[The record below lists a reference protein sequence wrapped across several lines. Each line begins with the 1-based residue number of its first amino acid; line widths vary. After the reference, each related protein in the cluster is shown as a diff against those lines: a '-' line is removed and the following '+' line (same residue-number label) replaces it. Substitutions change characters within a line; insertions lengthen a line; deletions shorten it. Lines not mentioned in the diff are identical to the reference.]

1 MTSPSSR
8 LAAGVAVTL
17 VIILAYAGYTLNSVR
32 RMRVVQTEIVD
43 QNRKAAL
50 QLIRIQSDLNSLALA
65 LRDMQDQTDGYPLTA
80 WAPQLGRIRE
90 NLDDAIRVEAALAAG
105 RRDPQQTA
113 YLAAAFVQLWASVDR
128 MKALA
133 ETKEAPVVTAFIR
146 ETLEPQLQALTSL
159 TARLLVQ
166 NNAEEQRAA
175 EQIAGIYGEIERNAY
190 VFLAFSLVLVLVV
203 SLALI
208 RSNRRLFEQ
217 LASLSNQRRE
227 LAQQLMA
234 TQESTL
240 RRVSR
245 DLHDEF
251 GQILTAVGAMLS
263 RAGRSAPAGFTEEL
277 QETKVVVQET
287 LEKVR
292 ALSQALQP
300 VILEEQGLG
309 AAVEW
314 YLPVFERQTGIA
326 VRYKGPQS
334 APDMEAGRAI
344 HVFRILQEAL
354 NNVARH
360 AGVKEVAVELS
371 SEPVRLRVADA
382 GPGIA
387 ADATPGVGLAGMRER
402 AEILGGT
409 LRVETGGGTT
419 ITLEVPRG

>member
-1 MTSPSSR
+1 MTSPTAR

-17 VIILAYAGYTLNSVR
+17 AIILAYAGYTLNSVN
-32 RMRVVQTEIVD
+32 RMREVQTEIID

-65 LRDMQDQTDGYPLTA
+65 LRDMIDQRDGYPLTA
-80 WAPQLGRIRE
+80 WAPQLDRIRE
-90 NLDDAIRVEAALAAG
+90 NLDDAIRVEAELARG

-113 YLAAAFVQLWASVDR
+113 YLAAAFAQLWATVDK

-133 ETKEAPVVTAFIR
+133 ESGPAGTVTAFIR
-146 ETLEPQLQALTSL
+146 ETVEPQQQALTAL

-175 EQIAGIYGEIERNAY
+175 EQIAVIYGEIERNAY
-190 VFLAFSLVLVLVV
+190 VFLGISLALVLIV

-208 RSNRRLFEQ
+208 RSNRMLFER

-227 LAQQLMA
+227 LAQQLIA

-240 RRVSR
+240 RTVSR

-263 RAGRSAPAGFTEEL
+263 RAGRSAPEAFTEEL

-309 AAVEW
+309 PAVEW
-314 YLPVFERQTGIA
+314 YLPVFERQTGIRVLYSRPA
-326 VRYKGPQS
+326 K
-334 APDMEAGRAI
+334 APAMEAGRAI

-360 AGVKEVAVELS
+360 AGVKEVAVELG
-371 SEPVRLRVADA
+371 SEPLRLRVADQ

-387 ADATPGVGLAGMRER
+387 AGAAPGVGLAGMRER

-409 LRVETGGGTT
+409 LRIETSGGTT
-419 ITLEVPRG
+419 ITLEVPHG

>member
-1 MTSPSSR
+1 MRSPSTR
-8 LAAGVAVTL
+8 LAAGVVVTL
-17 VIILAYAGYTLNSVR
+17 AIILAYAGYTLNSVR
-32 RMRVVQTEIVD
+32 RMREVQTEIVD

-50 QLIRIQSDLNSLALA
+50 QLIRIQSDLNSMALA
-65 LRDMQDQTDGYPLTA
+65 LRDMMDQTDGYPLTA
-80 WAPQLGRIRE
+80 WAPQLSRIRE

-105 RRDPQQTA
+105 RRDPQQAA
-113 YLAAAFVQLWASVDR
+113 YLAAAFAQLWTAVDK
-128 MKALA
+128 MKGMA
-133 ETKEAPVVTAFIR
+133 ETGPATAVTAFIR

-175 EQIAGIYGEIERNAY
+175 EQIADIYGEIERNAY
-190 VFLAFSLVLVLVV
+190 IFLAFSLGLVLVV

-208 RSNRRLFEQ
+208 RSNRMLFER
-217 LASLSNQRRE
+217 LANLSNQRRE
-227 LAQQLMA
+227 LAQQLIA

-240 RRVSR
+240 RTVSR

-263 RAGRSAPAGFTEEL
+263 RAGRSAPVAFTEEL

-309 AAVEW
+309 PAVEW

-326 VRYKGPQS
+326 VRYAGPAA
-334 APDMEAGRAI
+334 APAMEAGRAI

-360 AGVKEVAVELS
+360 AGVKEVAVELG
-371 SEPVRLRVADA
+371 SEPLRLVVADA

-409 LRVETGGGTT
+409 LRVESTGGTT
-419 ITLEVPRG
+419 ITLEVPHG

>member
-1 MTSPSSR
+1 MTSPSAR

-17 VIILAYAGYTLNSVR
+17 AIILAYAGYTLNSVN
-32 RMRVVQTEIVD
+32 RMREVQTEIID

-65 LRDMQDQTDGYPLTA
+65 LRDMIDQRDGYPLTA
-80 WAPQLGRIRE
+80 WAPQLDRIRE
-90 NLDDAIRVEAALAAG
+90 NLDDAIRVEAELARG

-113 YLAAAFVQLWASVDR
+113 YLAAAFAQLWATVDK

-133 ETKEAPVVTAFIR
+133 ESGPAGTVTAFIR
-146 ETLEPQLQALTSL
+146 ETVEPQQQALTAL

-175 EQIAGIYGEIERNAY
+175 EQIAVIYGEIERNAY
-190 VFLAFSLVLVLVV
+190 VFLGISLALVLIV

-208 RSNRRLFEQ
+208 RSNRMLFER

-227 LAQQLMA
+227 LAQQLIA

-240 RRVSR
+240 RTVSR

-263 RAGRSAPAGFTEEL
+263 RAGRSAPEAFTEEL

-309 AAVEW
+309 PAVEW
-314 YLPVFERQTGIA
+314 YLPVFERQTGIRVLYSRPA
-326 VRYKGPQS
+326 K
-334 APDMEAGRAI
+334 APAMEAGRAI

-360 AGVKEVAVELS
+360 AGVKEVAVELG
-371 SEPVRLRVADA
+371 SEPLRLRVADQ

-387 ADATPGVGLAGMRER
+387 AGAAPGVGLAGMRER

-409 LRVETGGGTT
+409 LRIETSGGTT
-419 ITLEVPRG
+419 ITLEVPHG

>member
-1 MTSPSSR
+1 MTSPTAR

-17 VIILAYAGYTLNSVR
+17 AIILAYAGYTLNSVN
-32 RMRVVQTEIVD
+32 RMREVQTEIID

-65 LRDMQDQTDGYPLTA
+65 LRDMIDQRDGYPLTA
-80 WAPQLGRIRE
+80 WAPQLDRIRE
-90 NLDDAIRVEAALAAG
+90 NLDDAIRVEAELARG

-113 YLAAAFVQLWASVDR
+113 YLAAAFAQLWATVDK

-133 ETKEAPVVTAFIR
+133 ESGPAGAVTAFIR
-146 ETLEPQLQALTSL
+146 ETVEPQQQALTAL

-175 EQIAGIYGEIERNAY
+175 EQIAVIYGEIERNAY
-190 VFLAFSLVLVLVV
+190 VFLGISLALVLIV

-208 RSNRRLFEQ
+208 RSNRMLFER

-227 LAQQLMA
+227 LAQQLIA

-240 RRVSR
+240 RTVSR

-263 RAGRSAPAGFTEEL
+263 RAGRSAPEAFTEEL

-309 AAVEW
+309 PAVEW
-314 YLPVFERQTGIA
+314 YLPVFERQTGIRVLYSRPA
-326 VRYKGPQS
+326 K
-334 APDMEAGRAI
+334 APAMEAGRAI

-360 AGVKEVAVELS
+360 AGVKEVAVELG
-371 SEPVRLRVADA
+371 SEPLRLRIADQ

-387 ADATPGVGLAGMRER
+387 AGAAPGVGLAGMRER

-409 LRVETGGGTT
+409 LRIETSGGTT
-419 ITLEVPRG
+419 ITLEVPHG

>member
-1 MTSPSSR
+1 MRSPTTR
-8 LAAGVAVTL
+8 LAAGVVVTL

-32 RMRVVQTEIVD
+32 RMREVQTEIVD

-65 LRDMQDQTDGYPLTA
+65 LRDMLDQTDGYPLTA

-90 NLDDAIRVEAALAAG
+90 NLDDAIRVEAGLASG

-113 YLAAAFVQLWASVDR
+113 YLAAAFAQLWTTIDK

-133 ETKEAPVVTAFIR
+133 ETGPPAGVTAFIR
-146 ETLEPQLQALTSL
+146 GTLEPQLQALTSL

-208 RSNRRLFEQ
+208 RSNRILFER
-217 LASLSNQRRE
+217 LGSLSNQRRE
-227 LAQQLMA
+227 LAQQLIA

-240 RRVSR
+240 RTVSR

-263 RAGRSAPAGFTEEL
+263 RAGRSAPEAFTEEL

-287 LEKVR
+287 LERVR

-309 AAVEW
+309 PAVEW

-326 VRYKGPQS
+326 VRYTKPAT
-334 APDMEAGRAI
+334 APAMEAGRAI

-360 AGVKEVAVELS
+360 AGVKEVAVELNS
-371 SEPVRLRVADA
+371 APLRLRVADA

-409 LRVETGGGTT
+409 LRVETSGGTT
-419 ITLEVPRG
+419 ITLEVPHG

>member
-1 MTSPSSR
+1 MRSPSTR
-8 LAAGVAVTL
+8 LAAGVVVTL
-17 VIILAYAGYTLNSVR
+17 AIILAYAGYTLNSVR
-32 RMRVVQTEIVD
+32 RMREVQTEIVD

-50 QLIRIQSDLNSLALA
+50 QLIRIQGDLNSLALA
-65 LRDMQDQTDGYPLTA
+65 LRDMLDQTDGYPLTA
-80 WAPQLGRIRE
+80 WGPQLGRIRE
-90 NLDDAIRVEAALAAG
+90 NLDDAIRVEAGLAAG
-105 RRDPQQTA
+105 RRDPQQAA
-113 YLAAAFVQLWASVDR
+113 YLAAAFAQLWAAVDK
-128 MKALA
+128 MKAMT
-133 ETKEAPVVTAFIR
+133 ETEAPAAVTPFIR

-166 NNAEEQRAA
+166 NNAEEQRAT
-175 EQIAGIYGEIERNAY
+175 EQIAEIYGEIERNAY
-190 VFLAFSLVLVLVV
+190 VFLAFSLILVLVV

-208 RSNRRLFEQ
+208 RSNRILFEQ

-227 LAQQLMA
+227 LAQQLIA

-240 RRVSR
+240 RTVSR

-263 RAGRSAPAGFTEEL
+263 RAGRSAPEAFTEEL
-277 QETKVVVQET
+277 QETKMVVQET

-300 VILEEQGLG
+300 VIVEEQGLG

-326 VRYKGPQS
+326 VRYTGPGK
-334 APDMEAGRAI
+334 APAMEAGRAI

-360 AGVKEVAVELS
+360 AGVNEVTVELS
-371 SEPVRLRVADA
+371 SEPLRLRVADA

-387 ADATPGVGLAGMRER
+387 PDATPGVGLAGMRER
-402 AEILGGT
+402 AEILGGA
-409 LRVETGGGTT
+409 LRVETSGGTT
-419 ITLEVPRG
+419 ITLEVPHG